1 MRNLLSA
8 NFARLRRNILFWL
21 CIAVMAGYA
30 ALMLVSWY
38 RTNQIILQ
46 SDRPEMALGM
56 ERFLFNFTGLIGIL
70 LAAFV
75 GLFLGTE
82 YSDGVLRSKLTV
94 GHSRSAVYLSNL
106 IAAVIASFLMCLT
119 YIVIMLAVGVPVY
132 GPPTTEPL
140 VLLHRLAEVLA
151 MCMAHCA
158 LFTLVAMN
166 WGNRSLSATACILG
180 VLALIWVTSNMR
192 NQLMQPE
199 FYSNFVF
206 DEALQD
212 WVESELRPNPAYV
225 GEPLRS
231 VYCFFRDVLP
241 VGQGMELSGVT
252 TIWDRSPLLAV
263 YSLAVTVVSTVMGL
277 LLFRRKNIK

>member
-1 MRNLLSA
+1 MRNLFSA
-8 NFARLRRNILFWL
+8 NFARLRKNLLFWFSV
-21 CIAVMAGYA
+21 AVMACYA
-30 ALMLVSWY
+30 VIMLASWY

-46 SDRPEMALGM
+46 SDRPDMARGM
-56 ERFLFNFTGLIGIL
+56 EQFLFSFTGLIGIL

-94 GHSRSAVYLSNL
+94 GHSRTAVYLSNL

-119 YIVIMLAVGVPVY
+119 YIVIILAVGVPVY
-132 GPPTTEPL
+132 GPPAVEPL
-140 VLLHRLAEVLA
+140 ALLRRMMEAFA
-151 MCMAHCA
+151 MCMAYCA

-199 FYSNFVF
+199 FYANVVF
-206 DEALQD
+206 DDALQD
-212 WVESELRPNPAYV
+212 WVESELRPNPGYV

-241 VGQGMELSGVT
+241 MGQGMELNVT

-263 YSLAVTVVSTVMGL
+263 YSLAVTAVSTAAGL
-277 LLFRRKNIK
+277 LLFRRKDIK

>member
-8 NFARLRRNILFWL
+8 NFTRLRKDLLFRLGIVAMAWY
-21 CIAVMAGYA
+21 AV
-30 ALMLVSWY
+30 LMLVSWY

-46 SDRPEMALGM
+46 SDRPDMVMGM
-56 ERFLFNFTGLIGIL
+56 EQFLFSFTGLIGIL
-70 LAAFV
+70 LAAFT

-119 YIVIMLAVGVPVY
+119 YIVIILAVGVPVY

-140 VLLHRLAEVLA
+140 VLLRQLAEVLA

-158 LFTLVAMN
+158 LFTLVVMN
-166 WGNRSLSATACILG
+166 WGNKSLSATACVLG
-180 VLALIWVTSNMR
+180 VLTLIWVTSNMR

-199 FYSNFVF
+199 LYADFVF
-206 DEALQD
+206 DEAIQD
-212 WVESELRPNPAYV
+212 WVESNPRPNPGYV

-277 LLFRRKNIK
+277 LLFRRKDIK

>member
-8 NFARLRRNILFWL
+8 NFARLRKSALFWL
-21 CIAVMAGYA
+21 GITAMAVFA
-30 ALMLVSWY
+30 AIMLVSWY
-38 RTNQIILQ
+38 RTNRIILQ
-46 SDRPEMALGM
+46 SDRPEMALGT
-56 ERFLFNFTGLIGIL
+56 EQFLFNFTGLIGIL
-70 LAAFV
+70 LAAFI

-106 IAAVIASFLMCLT
+106 IASVTASFLMCLT
-119 YIVIMLAVGVPVY
+119 YVAVMLAVGVPVY
-132 GPPTTEPL
+132 GPPTTEPP
-140 VLLHRLAEVLA
+140 VLLHQLAEVLA

-158 LFTLVAMN
+158 LFTLVTMN

-192 NQLMQPE
+192 SQLMQPE
-199 FYSNFVF
+199 FYANVVF

-212 WVESELRPNPAYV
+212 WVESELRPNPGYV

-241 VGQGMELSGVT
+241 TGQGMELSGVT
-252 TIWDRSPLLAV
+252 TIWERSSLLPL
-263 YSLAVTVVSTVMGL
+263 YSLAVTAISTAVGL
-277 LLFRRKNIK
+277 FLFRRKDLR

>member
-1 MRNLLSA
+1 MRNLLSV
-8 NFARLRRNILFWL
+8 NFARLRKNLLFWL
-21 CIAVMAGYA
+21 GIAAMAGYA
-30 ALMLVSWY
+30 VIMLASWY
-38 RTNQIILQ
+38 RTNQI
-46 SDRPEMALGM
+46 RMELGM
-56 ERFLFNFTGLIGIL
+56 DPVMGTDQFLFSFTGLIGIL

-106 IAAVIASFLMCLT
+106 IAAMIASFLMCLT
-119 YIVIMLAVGVPVY
+119 YIVIILVVGVPVY
-132 GPPTTEPL
+132 GLPAAEPL
-140 VLLHRLAEVLA
+140 TLLQRMTEAFA
-151 MCMAHCA
+151 MCMAYCA
-158 LFTLVAMN
+158 LLTLVAMN
-166 WGNRSLSATACILG
+166 WGNKALSATACILG

-199 FYSNFVF
+199 FYADFTF
-206 DEALQD
+206 DEAVQD
-212 WVESELRPNPAYV
+212 WVESNPRPNPSYV

-241 VGQGMELSGVT
+241 MGQGMELSRI

-263 YSLAVTVVSTVMGL
+263 YSLAVTAVSTGL
-277 LLFRRKNIK
+277 GLFLFRRKDIK

>member
-8 NFARLRRNILFWL
+8 NFARLRKSVLFWL
-21 CIAVMAGYA
+21 GVAVMAGYA
-30 ALMLVSWY
+30 VLMLVSWY
-38 RTNQIILQ
+38 RANQINT
-46 SDRPEMALGM
+46 ELGM
-56 ERFLFNFTGLIGIL
+56 GLVRNTDQFLFSFTGLIGIL

-106 IAAVIASFLMCLT
+106 IVAVTASFLMCLT
-119 YIVIMLAVGVPVY
+119 YVSVMLAVGIPVY

-140 VLLHRLAEVLA
+140 VLLRRLAEALA

-199 FYSNFVF
+199 FHGNFVF

-241 VGQGMELSGVT
+241 TGQGMELSGVT
-252 TIWDRSPLLAV
+252 TIWERSSLLPL
-263 YSLAVTVVSTVMGL
+263 YSLAVTAVSTGLGL
-277 LLFRRKNIK
+277 LLFRRKDIK

>member
-1 MRNLLSA
+1 MRNILSA
-8 NFARLRRNILFWL
+8 NLARLRKDLLFRL
-21 CIAVMAGYA
+21 SIAVMAGYA
-30 ALMLVSWY
+30 AIMLVSWY

-46 SDRPEMALGM
+46 SDRPDMVMGM
-56 ERFLFNFTGLIGIL
+56 DQFLFSFTGLIGIL

-82 YSDGVLRSKLTV
+82 YSDGVLRSKLIV
-94 GHSRSAVYLSNL
+94 GNSRSAVYLSNL
-106 IAAVIASFLMCLT
+106 FAAVIASLLMCLT
-119 YIVIMLAVGVPVY
+119 YVAIILAVGIPVY

-140 VLLHRLAEVLA
+140 ILLRRLAEVLA

-158 LFTLVAMN
+158 LFTLVVMN
-166 WGNRSLSATACILG
+166 WSNRSLSATACILG

-199 FYSNFVF
+199 FHGNFVF

-241 VGQGMELSGVT
+241 TGQGMELSGVT
-252 TIWDRSPLLAV
+252 TIWERSPLLAV
-263 YSLAVTVVSTVMGL
+263 YSLIVTAVSTAMGL
-277 LLFRRKNIK
+277 LLFRRKDIK